1 MKKSLIA
8 LAVAGAMTAP
18 MVAQA
23 DATLYGSF
31 RMGLVG
37 ADGADIDLRDES
49 TRIGIKGD
57 VDLGLENTKGL
68 FQWEANVATTDNSG
82 DMFKARLGLMG
93 LTGDWGTALVG
104 RQYHPYYT
112 MVNSHTNIFQ
122 GADAD
127 FGEALALGNQ
137 WHKRTDNTLAYAS
150 PVMGGF
156 QVVAGAVIAGDG
168 DEDNKNFDD
177 DVDGYN
183 IGAQFTGVE
192 GLRVSASYGKVDA
205 DVATV
210 RTWEYDKNT
219 GAFGINVED
228 GGAYESE
235 IWGLGASYT
244 IDALTLA
251 AKYEEREDDFG
262 NAMGAESIDY
272 EVWEVAAV
280 YKLANTSLKARYS
293 NVETDLT
300 TTFAG
305 ETNEQLD
312 GDQWG
317 IEVEQKLG
325 NRGYAWVGYTDFDKD
340 AALAASDLS
349 GKDVAEDL
357 WMIGYRLDF

>member
-18 MVAQA
+18 IVAQA

-37 ADGADIDLRDES
+37 ADNADLDLRDES

-57 VDLGLENTKGL
+57 VDLGMENTKGL
-68 FQWEANVATTDNSG
+68 FHWEANVSTTDQDTYG
-82 DMFKARLGLMG
+82 GGEMFGERLAYMG
-93 LTGDWGTALVG
+93 ATGNWGTALVG

-127 FGEALALGNQ
+127 FGEAFALGNK

-150 PVMGGF
+150 PVMSGF

-168 DEDNKNFDD
+168 DDSDKQLDD

-183 IGAQFTGVE
+183 IGAQYTGVE
-192 GLRVSASYGKVDA
+192 GLRVSASYG
-205 DVATV
+205 
-210 RTWEYDKNT
+210 
-219 GAFGINVED
+219 NVED
-228 GGAYESE
+228 EKYESE
-235 IWGLGASYT
+235 IWGLGATYT
-244 IDALTLA
+244 IDALTLS
-251 AKYEEREDDFG
+251 AKYEEREDTAAEYASFG
-262 NAMGAESIDY
+262 DAYKFAGDAELT
-272 EVWEVAAV
+272 VWEIAAQ
-280 YKLANTSLKARYS
+280 YQIGATALKARYG
-293 NVETDLT
+293 NIEADLEGT
-300 TTFAG
+300 ATVADPAWVG
-305 ETNEQLD
+305 AVNGSDD

-325 NRGYAWVGYTDFDKD
+325 NRGYAWVGYTDFDEE
-340 AALAASDLS
+340 AAVISSSLS
-349 GKDVAEDL
+349 GKRVAEDL

>member
-37 ADGADIDLRDES
+37 ADGADLDLRDES

-57 VDLGLENTKGL
+57 VDLGMENTKGL
-68 FQWEANVATTDNSG
+68 FQWEANVSTTDNDADSG
-82 DMFKARLGLMG
+82 DMFKARLALMG
-93 LTGDWGTALVG
+93 LTGNWGTALVG

-122 GADAD
+122 GADHD
-127 FGEALALGNQ
+127 FGEAFALGNQ

-150 PVMGGF
+150 PVMAGF
-156 QVVAGAVIAGDG
+156 QVVAGAVIESDG
-168 DEDNKNFDD
+168 DDSNDVLDD

-183 IGAQFTGVE
+183 IGAQYTGVE
-192 GLRVSASYGKVDA
+192 GLRLSASYG
-205 DVATV
+205 DV
-210 RTWEYDKNT
+210 ESGN
-219 GAFGINVED
+219 
-228 GGAYESE
+228 YESE
-235 IWGLGASYT
+235 IWGLGATYN
-244 IDALTLA
+244 INALTLA
-251 AKYEEREDDFG
+251 AKYEEREDTDT
-262 NAMGAESIDY
+262 ADDTELT
-272 EVWEVAAV
+272 VWELAAM
-280 YKLANTSLKARYS
+280 YQINATTLKARYGNIEAEDNLAATS
-293 NVETDLT
+293 E
-300 TTFAG
+300 
-305 ETNEQLD
+305 D
-312 GDQWG
+312 GDQWA

-325 NRGYAWVGYTDFDKD
+325 NRGYAWIGYTDFDKE
-340 AALAASDLS
+340 AAAISSALS

>member
-1 MKKSLIA
+1 MLMKKSLIA

-37 ADGADIDLRDES
+37 ADGADLDLRDES

-57 VDLGLENTKGL
+57 VDLGMESTKGL
-68 FQWEANVATTDNSG
+68 FQWEANVATTDNDG
-82 DMFKARLGLMG
+82 DMFKARLALMG
-93 LTGDWGTALVG
+93 LTGNWGTALVG
-104 RQYHPYYT
+104 RQYHPHYT

-122 GADAD
+122 SAKADT
-127 FGEALALGNQ
+127 GEALALGNQ

-168 DEDNKNFDD
+168 SDDNNNFDD

-192 GLRVSASYGKVDA
+192 GLRVSASYGKVDTNVDTSTTQLQA
-205 DVATV
+205 DLT
-210 RTWEYDKNT
+210 T
-219 GAFGINVED
+219 GVVKPVTTASSAD
-228 GGAYESE
+228 YESE
-235 IWGLGASYT
+235 IWGLGATYQ
-244 IDALTLA
+244 IADLTLA
-251 AKYEEREDDFG
+251 AKYEEREDTV
-262 NAMGAESIDY
+262 GAASE
-272 EVWEVAAV
+272 EFTVWELAAK
-280 YKLANTSLKARYS
+280 YQIGATALKARYG
-293 NVETDLT
+293 NIEADGQKVLN
-300 TTFAG
+300 G
-305 ETNEQLD
+305 TNTD
-312 GDQWG
+312 GDQWM

-325 NRGYAWVGYTDFDKD
+325 SRGYAWVSYTDFDEE
-340 AALAASDLS
+340 AAAIASDLH
-349 GKDVAEDL
+349 GKHVAEDL

>member
-8 LAVAGAMTAP
+8 LAVAGALTAP
-18 MVAQA
+18 VVAQA

-37 ADGADIDLRDES
+37 ADGADLDLRDES

-57 VDLGLENTKGL
+57 VDLGMENTKGL
-68 FQWEANVATTDNSG
+68 FQWEANVATTDNDG
-82 DMFKARLGLMG
+82 DMFKARLALMG
-93 LTGDWGTALVG
+93 LTGNWGTALVG

-150 PVMGGF
+150 PVMAGF
-156 QVVAGAVIAGDG
+156 QVVAGAVIESDG
-168 DEDNKNFDD
+168 DDNNQNFDD

-183 IGAQFTGVE
+183 IGVQYTGVE
-192 GLRVSASYGKVDA
+192 GLRLSASYGDVDA
-205 DVATV
+205 DV
-210 RTWEYDKNT
+210 D
-219 GAFGINVED
+219 GANV
-228 GGAYESE
+228 GAAKGVVGSYESE
-235 IWGLGASYT
+235 IWGLGATYK

-251 AKYEEREDDFG
+251 AKYEERDDSV
-262 NAMGAESIDY
+262 GAATE
-272 EVWEVAAV
+272 EFTVWELAAM
-280 YKLANTSLKARYS
+280 YQINATTLKARYG
-293 NVETDLT
+293 NIETEGDVVLT
-300 TTFAG
+300 TGRTDSSV
-305 ETNEQLD
+305 D
-312 GDQWG
+312 GDQWA

-325 NRGYAWVGYTDFDKD
+325 NRGYAWIGYTDFDKE
-340 AALAASDLS
+340 AAAISSALS